1 MYPKQMTKQVIEF
14 NKKAFDN
21 TFDAMTALQD
31 QVEKVMRMFLDQS
44 PWFPEEGKNVIGEW
58 IKAYQKGRNDFKT
71 AVDVNYKKVEEYF
84 SE

>member
-44 PWFPEEGKNVIGEW
+44 PWFPEEGKKVIGEW
-58 IKAYQKGRNDFKT
+58 VKAYQKGRNDFKE
-71 AVDVNYKKVEEYF
+71 AVDTNYKKVEAFFAE
-84 SE
+84 